1 MENTTILTDKE
12 FEIFNQFSQKLNLI
26 QNMIIYQK

>member
-12 FEIFNQFSQKLNLI
+12 FEIFNQFSQKLNP
-26 QNMIIYQK
+26 NTKHRCV